1 MKQPEEPK
9 LSPLQQA
16 ATSRK
21 LIEAEII
28 SRAWADE
35 AFRGKLEADPASA
48 LAETGLP
55 VPQGKTVK
63 VVAETPGVLT
73 LVIPPLPVQT
83 EEANDDELAA
93 VAGGG
98 LVENGKCKMYDQIKT
113 EKKHGNTFTEGLLY
127 FCAGATAITGISWGW
142 G

>member
-1 MKQPEEPK
+1 MKQHEQPK
-9 LSPLQQA
+9 LTPLQQA

-21 LIEAEII
+21 LMEAEVI
-28 SRAWADE
+28 SRAWSDD
-35 AFRGKLEADPASA
+35 AFCENLKNNPAAA
-48 LAETGLP
+48 LSEVGLP
-55 VPQGKTVK
+55 VPQGKTIR
-63 VVAETPGVLT
+63 VVAESPGVLT
-73 LVIPPLPVQT
+73 LVIPTLPTQS
-83 EEANDDELAA
+83 EEASDDELAS